1 VDPDG
6 ERDEERA
13 GEEEHLV
20 SAEVPPRQPHGH
32 EQHDARRDH
41 ARLRRGRNH
50 RPARPGGRLR
60 FTPVSARASGEAPP
74 DLGRGGAG
82 SRAARDCAGSRRAGG
97 RRGVEVREVRL
108 SPTAGLKFGDLFVV
122 CVSIKE
128 IGHVPKRELLQ
139 QRAQKESP
147 THGLFVS
154 RAGDEIF
161 AGDEGAGFVHIAGLA
176 KWRDY
181 ILAPGCV

>member
-1 VDPDG
+1 MESILRTTVVIG
-6 ERDEERA
+6 HR
-13 GEEEHLV
+13 HIKSLV
-20 SAEVPPRQPHGH
+20 VA
-32 EQHDARRDH
+32 ARWWFIYTV
-41 ARLRRGRNH
+41 GRN
-50 RPARPGGRLR
+50 R
-60 FTPVSARASGEAPP
+60 SSWQ
-74 DLGRGGAG
+74 DG
-82 SRAARDCAGSRRAGG
+82 SF
-97 RRGVEVREVRL
+97 RL
-108 SPTAGLKFGDLFVV
+108 SPTARLKFGDLFVV

-181 ILAPGCV
+181 ILAPGCVKPFDQIRKCTCKLKCHGL

>member
-1 VDPDG
+1 MSG
-6 ERDEERA
+6 
-13 GEEEHLV
+13 
-20 SAEVPPRQPHGH
+20 
-32 EQHDARRDH
+32 
-41 ARLRRGRNH
+41 
-50 RPARPGGRLR
+50 PAL
-60 FTPVSARASGEAPP
+60 
-74 DLGRGGAG
+74 
-82 SRAARDCAGSRRAGG
+82 
-97 RRGVEVREVRL
+97 RL

-161 AGDEGAGFVHIAGLA
+161 AGDEGGRFRAYCRLGKMAGLYSRA
-176 KWRDY
+176 RLRVRRESSCWRGSRQQPAAQVWPLAHESARTQVICLFVVTSTSRACGFHPNPSGLERMKGY
-181 ILAPGCV
+181 WGGILTFSRDQIPLDLLQST

>member
-1 VDPDG
+1 M
-6 ERDEERA
+6 
-13 GEEEHLV
+13 
-20 SAEVPPRQPHGH
+20 
-32 EQHDARRDH
+32 
-41 ARLRRGRNH
+41 
-50 RPARPGGRLR
+50 
-60 FTPVSARASGEAPP
+60 
-74 DLGRGGAG
+74 
-82 SRAARDCAGSRRAGG
+82 
-97 RRGVEVREVRL
+97 RL

-181 ILAPGCV
+181 ILAPGCVLEGSRAAGEVAASNRRHKSGRWRMSQPEHR

>member
-1 VDPDG
+1 MG
-6 ERDEERA
+6 A
-13 GEEEHLV
+13 
-20 SAEVPPRQPHGH
+20 
-32 EQHDARRDH
+32 
-41 ARLRRGRNH
+41 
-50 RPARPGGRLR
+50 
-60 FTPVSARASGEAPP
+60 TPTDTTRT
-74 DLGRGGAG
+74 
-82 SRAARDCAGSRRAGG
+82 
-97 RRGVEVREVRL
+97 L
-108 SPTAGLKFGDLFVV
+108 SPTVGLKFGDLFVV